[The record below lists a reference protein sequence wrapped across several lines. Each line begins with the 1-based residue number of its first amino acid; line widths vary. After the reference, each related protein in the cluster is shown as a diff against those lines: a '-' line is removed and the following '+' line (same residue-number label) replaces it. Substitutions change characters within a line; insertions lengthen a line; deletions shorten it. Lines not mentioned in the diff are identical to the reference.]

1 MKTLFGA
8 IVVDGRGKL
17 GGHVASKKQ
26 ACSYFRTKVSPSQ
39 PASQYSANV
48 RARFTTISQ
57 AWRGLLEASRKFL
70 WNNAVQDFKGDGRIW
85 RYSIVLPGVQIF
97 TKVGINNSL

>member
-17 GGHVASKKQ
+17 GGHVASKNRHG
-26 ACSYFRTKVSPSQ
+26 SYFRTKVSPSQ

-48 RARFTTISQ
+48 RAAYYNLSGMER
-57 AWRGLLEASRKFL
+57 ASRSFPHPL
-70 WNNAVQDFKGDGRIW
+70 E
-85 RYSIVLPGVQIF
+85 
-97 TKVGINNSL
+97 

>member
-17 GGHVASKKQ
+17 GGHVASKNRHG
-26 ACSYFRTKVSPSQ
+26 SYFRTKVSPSQ

-48 RARFTTISQ
+48 RA
-57 AWRGLLEASRKFL
+57 ALLQSLRHGEGFSK
-70 WNNAVQDFKGDGRIW
+70 
-85 RYSIVLPGVQIF
+85 LPHP
-97 TKVGINNSL
+97 LE